1 MKKVKTIDELNTSG
15 KSLLRLKDG
24 RVALCSPDKRI
35 RIHDPSNDYHC
46 DQGIYRYGDYI
57 DLICELDDGTIVSC
71 SSLTSITIFFLYL
84 CVYNS
89 IF

>member
-46 DQGIYRYGDYI
+46 DQGIYRYGDY
-57 DLICELDDGTIVSC
+57 
-71 SSLTSITIFFLYL
+71 
-84 CVYNS
+84 N
-89 IF
+89 